1 MVQPPDKE
9 LDRLRKLL
17 AKGLPPVVLITG
29 SNDFFRA
36 EAVEAWLAAVPKDAE
51 LRRIDAVDERAGGGG
66 GGGEADGDQDGND
79 ADDAESGDDAPEAA
93 AEGGAEG
100 LAACPELLDLRG
112 GGLFARSAYVC
123 IRRGKNWWLKHAP
136 VLAAQMPKF
145 AKGCGLLLEAS
156 KVDRR
161 KKVAAAL
168 VKTLAEAGA
177 VFEFRDLWETPFDRS
192 ESPLN
197 GELPQWVKGRSE
209 QLGVALTAEAAWL
222 VVVQVGK
229 SLPELLAELGRLRD
243 QLGADPKRPALG
255 PEQLRGRLT
264 CSFESTPFELA
275 EAVLDQDQPRAL
287 RSVRAMFDRGVR
299 SKDGKRETGGVF
311 PFATSWLWR
320 SLAKAYEGRQMLD
333 AGVAAR
339 DLAQRLGVF
348 KFGDRFVAQ
357 VQKNPLPRLRRGL
370 LALHHCARQLRLTG
384 EEPDVLLEQFLTMWF
399 DAVPIPSAEDLDL

>member
-1 MVQPPDKE
+1 MVPPPDTE
-9 LDRLRKLL
+9 LARLGKLL

-66 GGGEADGDQDGND
+66 GGGEADGDADGND
-79 ADDAESGDDAPEAA
+79 ADDADSGDDAPEEP

-112 GGLFARSAYVC
+112 GGLFARSAFVC

-168 VKTLAEAGA
+168 VKTLDAAGA
-177 VFEFRDLWETPFDRS
+177 VFEFRDLYEYPFKRS

-197 GELPQWVKGRSE
+197 GELAQWVKGRSE

-264 CSFESTPFELA
+264 CSFESNPFELA
-275 EAVLDQDQPRAL
+275 DAVLDQDQPRAL

-311 PFATSWLWR
+311 PFATSWLWQ
-320 SLAKAYEGRQMLD
+320 SLARAYEGRQMLD
-333 AGVAAR
+333 AGIAGQDV
-339 DLAQRLGVF
+339 AQRLGVF
-348 KFGDRFVAQ
+348 KFPDQFVARL
-357 VQKNPLPRLRRGL
+357 QKNPLPRLRRGL